1 MAAAD
6 DTPTTSRISWNEVA
20 RRVGSAE
27 ALLALLCEKPIP
39 ARYQGLFYWPS
50 YKVRD
55 GAPGRIGPDWWAAAR
70 VDATTRL
77 VIFLRPSKHRV
88 FFVGDRAKPADSP
101 PDRDEVLALGIDFD
115 RDLAE
120 ALLPATAEAWQ
131 SPPPT
136 KAPAKPKK
144 GPKNWLKWA
153 RKEYPRE
160 QNEKMTDYIRRLHG
174 YMEKNADNVTKVWA
188 FGTFRVRYYEEVK
201 AEQEAV
207 QKGRKSP
214 GTD

>member
-1 MAAAD
+1 MAEAD
-6 DTPTTSRISWNEVA
+6 DTPTTSPISWNEVA

-27 ALLALLCEKPIP
+27 ALLSLLCEKPIP

-101 PDRDEVLALGIDFD
+101 PDRDEVLALGIDF
-115 RDLAE
+115 
-120 ALLPATAEAWQ
+120 AT
-131 SPPPT
+131 SRRHCCRRRR
-136 KAPAKPKK
+136 KP
-144 GPKNWLKWA
+144 GNPH
-153 RKEYPRE
+153 RRPR
-160 QNEKMTDYIRRLHG
+160 RRPS
-174 YMEKNADNVTKVWA
+174 
-188 FGTFRVRYYEEVK
+188 RRR
-201 AEQEAV
+201 
-207 QKGRKSP
+207 GRRT
-214 GTD
+214 G